1 MFRLRL
7 AHLTLASGLL
17 IMLSGCMSNN
27 SCGEREGLF
36 SGLFN
41 RSSRHPVMSECGTE
55 CGCQHGAMSP
65 QTFDVPPGSGPFL
78 GPPPAP
84 MPGPI
89 MGGMPPPN
97 MPPIV
102 TKQAAP
108 TPYTP

>member
-17 IMLSGCMSNN
+17 IMLSGCMSN
-27 SCGEREGLF
+27 SCGEREPLF

-41 RSSRHPVMSECGTE
+41 RSSRHPMMSECGTE

-84 MPGPI
+84 MPGA
-89 MGGMPPPN
+89 MGPSL
-97 MPPIV
+97 PPIV